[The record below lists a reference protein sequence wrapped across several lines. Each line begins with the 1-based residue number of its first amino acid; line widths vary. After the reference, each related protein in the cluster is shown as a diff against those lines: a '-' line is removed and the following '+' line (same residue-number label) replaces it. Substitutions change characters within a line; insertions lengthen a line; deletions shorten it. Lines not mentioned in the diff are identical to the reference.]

1 MLLAESTRLLSRYKT
16 TLGLLPEDAEVWG
29 SNQFTL
35 PEHGLI
41 RIRVDNEPSLRF
53 LSYKAPFT
61 TTNSHTSSFIDP
73 KIDFKHS

>member
-1 MLLAESTRLLSRYKT
+1 
-16 TLGLLPEDAEVWG
+16 
-29 SNQFTL
+29 L